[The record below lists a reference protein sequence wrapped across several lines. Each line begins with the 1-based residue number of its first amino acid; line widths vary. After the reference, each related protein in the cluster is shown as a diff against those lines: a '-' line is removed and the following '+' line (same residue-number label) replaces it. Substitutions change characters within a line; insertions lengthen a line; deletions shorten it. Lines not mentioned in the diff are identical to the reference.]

1 MTRGCRRRRRRRSCG
16 ACDGGGKVMPFS
28 RSTTTTAREA
38 TERVMALHLCM
49 PLPVS
54 SFPGWVPAQLL
65 TYHRAAAA
73 GWKSACGHGIS
84 MLGPPHIGVY
94 SLLLQ
99 PNRLLIC
106 TSKQSTGL
114 DLRCVHGEKNG
125 VERSLGDPLPALPG
139 SWSSSTAAQAAAPK
153 RLLLRWPLPSPP
165 PPPHQA
171 ASLPNSQALSLYCR
185 PLQTASTMSSDP
197 MVGQDAGAPC
207 RLLSVLCVGSA
218 QAGVQW
224 PCQLS
229 ANLQSCLAIPAC

>member
-1 MTRGCRRRRRRRSCG
+1 VTRGCRRRRRRRSCG
-16 ACDGGGKVMPFS
+16 ACDGGGKVMPLG

-73 GWKSACGHGIS
+73 GWKPACGHGIS

-125 VERSLGDPLPALPG
+125 VERSLESRCPPSLAAGAAALLLKRPHLSG
-139 SWSSSTAAQAAAPK
+139 FYCVGRCRRRHRLLTRPRRCPIHKLFPSTADRYKQQAP
-153 RLLLRWPLPSPP
+153 
-165 PPPHQA
+165 
-171 ASLPNSQALSLYCR
+171 
-185 PLQTASTMSSDP
+185 
-197 MVGQDAGAPC
+197 
-207 RLLSVLCVGSA
+207 
-218 QAGVQW
+218 
-224 PCQLS
+224 
-229 ANLQSCLAIPAC
+229 